1 MQAYFKL
8 FNSIKDE
15 HEVELARLELESL
28 IGSVEPVHNFV
39 DEITKKPLKHFLDT
53 HQLDRKEDESD
64 SIRFQD
70 FLTHELPYGKI
81 QGFISRGIDA
91 DKINALVQRLAY
103 TREIYVVANGISPTE
118 LVRQSLPTGKPGLN
132 YNVFQ
137 ARGYVI
143 LRVIT
148 NQYFLE
154 NCEYIIKI
162 TPTLGRPDVDYF
174 AHRMFG
180 NLMRF
185 IYRIPASSKARVGK
199 RFLDYLAGREEPS
212 LYLAHGL
219 HPYKGKFHPKMT
231 RALVNITHPAKKGTL
246 IDNFAGSGTLL
257 VEACMMGFDSFGIEI
272 NPMSVLMANA
282 KCALLKEDPEEIS
295 KAVARFLALLKPNL
309 EILRQE
315 SGGQATLATMQFTP
329 NPQALNEI
337 ESVASAVYADFSP
350 DRVLEELLIARRIVE
365 EKFTGNIQEL
375 LMLGIAM
382 SISDLKGKKKK
393 EFLKTVERAMED
405 IYRRARL
412 LDSLKGIIPLK
423 IGKGRS
429 FRGNASDFK
438 EKSDIRGISG
448 NVNSPPYSTALD
460 YIKNDIA
467 QIAILGLIRTPDD
480 LKALGEEMGGNPR
493 GKYDRKEMH
502 SKIEVNSA
510 GLPEYAIRVIR
521 LLEHFGR
528 TDHAFRLYA
537 FYELMKSAMSEQM
550 RVLKKGARITTVIGN
565 NHFKLADHIEGLSS
579 GNIEVG
585 GQKYPLV
592 MSEVVN
598 NVKPIDAKPIGKSKI
613 SEEYNDTLPI
623 RVSYAKGS
631 GNGANSGVYVEIE
644 NERVIL
650 LLGKMA
656 GFEPE
661 MVINRYLEKSRRGNI
676 RYEAIVILSKTK

>member
-1 MQAYFKL
+1 LHVYFKL

-15 HEVELARLELESL
+15 HEVELARLELDRL
-28 IGSVEPVHNFV
+28 VGAIEPIRNFA
-39 DEITKKPLKHFLDT
+39 DELARTPLKRFVNEFQVT
-53 HQLDRKEDESD
+53 KRNDESD
-64 SIRFQD
+64 SVRFQD
-70 FLTHELPYGKI
+70 FLMHEVPYGRI
-81 QGFISRGIDA
+81 QGFVSKDANMDRIDR
-91 DKINALVQRLAY
+91 LVQRLGY
-103 TREIYVVANGISPTE
+103 TREIYVVSDGESPTE
-118 LVRQSLPTGKPGLN
+118 FARRMLPKGREGMN
-132 YNVFQ
+132 YNAFSS
-137 ARGYVI
+137 RGHI
-143 LRVIT
+143 ALRAIT

-154 NCEYIIKI
+154 NCEYIIKV
-162 TPTLGRPDVDYF
+162 TPTLSRSQVDYF
-174 AHRMFG
+174 ANRMFD

-185 IYRIPASSKARVGK
+185 IYRIPASSKARIGK

-212 LYLAHGL
+212 LYLAHGM

-282 KCALLKEDPEEIS
+282 KCALLNEDPEKIS
-295 KAVARFLALLKPNL
+295 KAVSRFLALLKSDL

-315 SGGQATLATMQFTP
+315 SSGQATLATMSFAP
-329 NPQALNEI
+329 NPQILNEI
-337 ESVASAVYADFSP
+337 MSVAPTVYAEFSP
-350 DRVLEELLIARRIVE
+350 DRVLEELLIARRIAE
-365 EKFTGNIQEL
+365 EKFAGTMQEL

-382 SISDLKGKKKK
+382 SISDLKNKKKK

-412 LDSLKGIIPLK
+412 LASLKGIIPLK
-423 IGKGRS
+423 IGMGRS
-429 FRGNASDFK
+429 FRGNTSDFK
-438 EKSDIRGISG
+438 EISDIRGISG

-467 QIAILGLIRTPDD
+467 QLTILGLIRTPDD
-480 LKALGEEMGGNPR
+480 LKTLGKEMGGNPR
-493 GKYDRKEMH
+493 GKHNQKEMH
-502 SKIEVNSA
+502 SKIEANIA

-537 FYELMKSAMSEQM
+537 FYELMKSAMNEQM

-565 NHFKLADHIEGLSS
+565 NHFKLADHIEGLA
-579 GNIEVG
+579 GGTIEVG
-585 GQKYPLV
+585 GQKYPFV

-598 NVKPIDAKPIGKSKI
+598 NVKPIDAKPIGKSEI

-623 RVSYAKGS
+623 RISYAKGS